1 MSRIAFIA
9 PTEQLLERARIT
21 LSDMGLEQKIEVH
34 LAILQQGVDLARRLE
49 AEGVDVII
57 CRGGTAEMI
66 IDSGVR
72 TPVVSIPYT
81 SQDLALVLSDAKR
94 LTGLENPCIAFPAFD
109 NMIADIEVLSH
120 IMGINLLIYRLKTPD
135 DITGVIET
143 IVAENKADIILGGLI
158 TCRVAQERGLK
169 VLLVA
174 SGDASFRAACLEAQ
188 KVAYARKIEKERT
201 EQFRV
206 LVDYSIDGIISVD
219 REKKIQ
225 VFNPA
230 AERILSISADS
241 VVGSTIDN
249 LFPSFQVDE
258 CLRSGT
264 EYVDEIIPFQH
275 IKIMANVAPIRVGR
289 DISGVMIT
297 FQDTS
302 HIAELEVKIRKEL
315 YTKGLTAKYH
325 FQHILG
331 VSPEITE
338 SRRIALQFS
347 EIDATV
353 LITGASGTGKELFA
367 QSIHNRSGRKKGPFV
382 AVNCAALP
390 PNLLESELFGYVEG
404 AFTGANRKGKPG
416 LFELAHS
423 GTIFLDEISEMDR
436 YGQSRLLR
444 VLQEKQVM
452 RLGDDKVIPI
462 DVRVI
467 AATNKNLRALVARS
481 DFREDL
487 FYRLNVLH
495 FSLPVLRERTGDVRF
510 LADHFIK
517 QCQTLY
523 KKRVE
528 YDEAV
533 LSVLEKYDWPGNVRE
548 LHNVLERLVIIARNA
563 RITQSDAIAV
573 LEHDI
578 AGLSSPHTPLMPLTG
593 LPSAE
598 EPAERDRIIEAL
610 KHSGYNQTDAAKKLG
625 MDRSTLYRKI
635 RRYGI
640 DWKLL

>member
-1 MSRIAFIA
+1 M
-9 PTEQLLERARIT
+9 
-21 LSDMGLEQKIEVH
+21 
-34 LAILQQGVDLARRLE
+34 
-49 AEGVDVII
+49 
-57 CRGGTAEMI
+57 
-66 IDSGVR
+66 
-72 TPVVSIPYT
+72 
-81 SQDLALVLSDAKR
+81 
-94 LTGLENPCIAFPAFD
+94 
-109 NMIADIEVLSH
+109 
-120 IMGINLLIYRLKTPD
+120 
-135 DITGVIET
+135 
-143 IVAENKADIILGGLI
+143 ENKADIILGGLI
-158 TCRVAQERGLK
+158 TCRMAQERGLK

-219 REKKIQ
+219 RDKKIQ

-230 AERILSISADS
+230 AERILSISAGN
-241 VVGSTIDN
+241 VVGSTIDS

-258 CLRSGT
+258 CLRLGT
-264 EYVDEIIPFQH
+264 EYVDEIIPFQR

-331 VSPEITE
+331 VSPEMTE
-338 SRRIALQFS
+338 ARRIALQFS

-353 LITGASGTGKELFA
+353 LISGASGTGKELFA
-367 QSIHNRSGRKKGPFV
+367 QSRKKGPFV

-467 AATNKNLRALVARS
+467 AATNKNLRALVARF

-495 FSLPVLRERTGDVRF
+495 FSLPLLRDRTGDVRF

-517 QCQTLY
+517 QCQVIY

-528 YDEAV
+528 YDESV
-533 LSVLEKYDWPGNVRE
+533 ISVLEKYEWPGNVRE
-548 LHNVLERLVIIARNA
+548 LHNVLERLVIIARDN
-563 RITQSDAIAV
+563 RITKSDTIAV

-578 AGLSSPHTPLMPLTG
+578 AGLTSPQPPQTPPAPL
-593 LPSAE
+593 SVDE
-598 EPAERDRIIEAL
+598 EPAERERIIDAL
-610 KHSGYNQTDAAKKLG
+610 KRSAYNQTDAAKRLG